1 MADTIFD
8 TRANPD
14 VTRTS
19 TTTQQ
24 APSYYT
30 NYLSGLS
37 QAGQTALAAPN
48 KVAPLTE
55 MQQQGFAATPG
66 AATAYR
72 PGLTAATATA
82 GTAAAGAAPQ
92 VQDFMSPY
100 TSNVV
105 NEMERLQQQN
115 IQRNLMPQLKAGF
128 VSTGGLG
135 SSRYANAMG
144 QTMADLQSNLT
155 GQQFG
160 ALDKGYNSAVT
171 AALNNAQLQNQAAR
185 TQADIAGQEQSLGLT
200 GAGALTKAGTEQQ
213 LYEQSLLDA
222 PLKTATNVSQLMRG
236 YTVPGGTTV
245 EDKGPQTSGYY
256 QGSPLA
262 QTLGVGA
269 SLASGFGTTY
279 DKFGNATPNYLQKLF
294 DSSGISGLASS
305 AGSSISN
312 YLKGFGGGSSG
323 SSGGS
328 SVGGKP
334 GEMGTG
340 TGNIG
345 PEMNTSDGVRYNSD
359 GTITDSA
366 GNKFDS
372 GGNYIG
378 SDTSTSG
385 GPLDTGYT
393 TPSDPYYT
401 GPLSPGYQYDNP
413 ATFPDSG
420 VDYSYVNPNA
430 GGGSLDT
437 SYWDY
442 LNEGP

>member
-14 VTRTS
+14 VTS
-19 TTTQQ
+19 TTTQTQ
-24 APSYYT
+24 TAPSYYT

-37 QAGQTALAAPN
+37 QAGQTALANPN
-48 KVAPLTE
+48 NVAPLTA
-55 MQQQGFAATPG
+55 MQEQGWAATPT
-66 AATAYR
+66 AAAAYK
-72 PGLTAATATA
+72 PGLSAAEATA
-82 GTAAAGAAPQ
+82 GKAAAGAAPQ
-92 VQDFMSPY
+92 IGEFMNPY

-105 NEMERLQQQN
+105 DEMARLQQQN
-115 IQRNLMPQLKAGF
+115 VQRNLMPQLKAGF
-128 VSTGGLG
+128 VGTGGLG

-155 GQQFG
+155 GQQYG
-160 ALDKGYNSAVT
+160 ALSAGYKNAVD

-185 TQADIAGQEQSLGLT
+185 TQGDLATSEQSLGLT

-213 LYEQSLLDA
+213 AYQQSLIDA
-222 PLKTATNVSQLMRG
+222 PLKEATNVSGLLRG
-236 YTVPGGTTV
+236 YTVPGSSTATTT
-245 EDKGPQTSGYY
+245 GPQTSGYY

-262 QTLGVGA
+262 QTLGVA
-269 SLASGFGTTY
+269 AQIASGLGTGTTY
-279 DKFGNATPNYLQKLF
+279 DKYGNSITQPNYLQKIF
-294 DSSGISGLASS
+294 DSTGLSGLASS

-312 YLKGFGGGSSG
+312 YIKGVGSGSGGSSSG
-323 SSGGS
+323 SSG
-328 SVGGKP
+328 GGKP

-340 TGNIG
+340 TGNTG

-378 SDTSTSG
+378 PDTSTSG

-393 TPSDPYYT
+393 PPTSDYYT
-401 GPLSPGYQYDNP
+401 SPEYYQSQLNNSLLDSSSVEGTDFAGPQYYDEYM
-413 ATFPDSG
+413 G
-420 VDYSYVNPNA
+420 R
-430 GGGSLDT
+430 
-437 SYWDY
+437 
-442 LNEGP
+442 

>member
-1 MADTIFD
+1 
-8 TRANPD
+8 
-14 VTRTS
+14 
-19 TTTQQ
+19 
-24 APSYYT
+24 
-30 NYLSGLS
+30 
-37 QAGQTALAAPN
+37 
-48 KVAPLTE
+48 

-155 GQQFG
+155 GQQYG

-262 QTLGVGA
+262 QTLGVA
-269 SLASGFGTTY
+269 SQIASGFGTSY
-279 DKFGNATPNYLQKLF
+279 DKSGNAIPNYLQKIF
-294 DSSGISGLASS
+294 DSTGLSGLASS

-312 YLKGFGGGSSG
+312 YIKGIGSGSSSGGGSSG
-323 SSGGS
+323 G
-328 SVGGKP
+328 VKP
-334 GEMGTG
+334 GEGYNPG
-340 TGNIG
+340 SGGGASG
-345 PEMNTSDGVRYNSD
+345 PSMDTSGGVKYNGD

-366 GNKFDS
+366 GNRFDS
-372 GGNYIG
+372 DGNYIG
-378 SDTSTSG
+378 PYNPSG
-385 GPLDTGYT
+385 GGGSGAITG
-393 TPSDPYYT
+393 TPYDDYGNVNPDYVYT